1 VTVDFFQV
9 DVFADAPY
17 SGNPLAV
24 FPEPRDLT
32 RAQMQ
37 AIAREM
43 NLSETTFVTG
53 VEDDSY
59 AVRIFTP
66 EEELPFA
73 GHPTLGTAW
82 VLMHLGRISG
92 NEIEQRSSAGVTP
105 VRREEDADRLWFERS
120 GSVGPDL
127 EDRDADFG
135 RPIARALALEPGEIG
150 LEARELGRSGR
161 LRPAVA
167 DAGVEVVLV
176 PVRDLNSLT
185 RCRPNVA
192 EITAIAPAG
201 VYCFTAVQ
209 AGRVR
214 ARGFFPSVGITE
226 DPGTGSAAAALGL
239 YLADRFG
246 DVRLELRQGVELG
259 RPSIIDVNAAAGTV
273 QVGGRCVLALTGSL
287 EAIPPTG

>member
-1 VTVDFFQV
+1 MEFLQV
-9 DVFADAPY
+9 DVFARRPY
-17 SGNPLAV
+17 EGNPLAV
-24 FPEPRDLT
+24 FPDASELERG
-32 RAQMQ
+32 QMQ
-37 AIAREM
+37 SIAREM
-43 NLSETTFVTG
+43 NLSETSFVT
-53 VEDDSY
+53 EADEDSY
-59 AVRIFTP
+59 RVRIFTP
-66 EEELPFA
+66 QEEIPFA
-73 GHPTLGTAW
+73 GHPTIGTAW
-82 VLMHLGRISG
+82 VLRHLGHVKAD
-92 NEIEQRSSAGVTP
+92 EIIQRSQAGLTT
-105 VRREEDADRLWFERS
+105 VRTEEELLWFERR
-120 GSVGPDL
+120 GEAEADL
-127 EDRDADFG
+127 DESNLDAD
-135 RPIARALALEPGEIG
+135 RALAAALGLQPAEIG

-176 PVRDLNSLT
+176 PVRDLNSLI

-201 VYCFTAVQ
+201 VYCFTAAQ